1 MMKRFEF
8 SHASF
13 HQCKSGEGAD
23 RKTSDLFL
31 RNRRHFPCFYDYTHW
46 KNGRKLLFKH
56 EP

>member
-23 RKTSDLFL
+23 LKTADL
-31 RNRRHFPCFYDYTHW
+31 CF
-46 KNGRKLLFKH
+46 
-56 EP
+56 